1 MVRQN
6 SSNADVIVVGG
17 GTAGCV
23 AATVAARAG
32 VSVLLI
38 ESRTAEDVGR
48 KACGGALSA
57 DAVQVV
63 SEIVGPLTGAE
74 IAGTITSGLLG
85 LPGDSPAVELDEPGV
100 ILNRPVLG
108 QRLFSDALESGAT
121 LMTGHTCVGWSD
133 RHNCTVHIRRPD
145 GTETDATGLVI
156 VDATGFRSVLTKAAG
171 PTHPDAPKRSEIGIG
186 YFEVLPLAKDLD
198 RPDRAVVQIAP
209 EGACDGYAWV
219 FPMGSRLVNAGI
231 GASLAAEDR
240 SLKKHLRSYLD
251 GSDLIVAHAPQ
262 TGGGD
267 VTTAVENRHR
277 AGSLSSGSGMIPLRR
292 PLAGLVG
299 DGFLSAGDA
308 ACQANPLHGGGI
320 APSIIAG
327 SVAGRVAA
335 AAVRR
340 GDCSA
345 AGLWEYGVE
354 TMRVLGAPH
363 ASQDLIRRL
372 LSGLTP
378 DDMAF
383 VAGEMA
389 SAGRAFRSLYSS
401 SPGLRAREILGTI
414 GRAARR
420 PALLKLL
427 FESGHH
433 VSAIHRLYRNYP
445 ESPDRLGT
453 WFGRVEFAVRSFD
466 RLVQGGRG

>member
-1 MVRQN
+1 MAQQN
-6 SSNADVIVVGG
+6 TSNADVIVVGG
-17 GTAGCV
+17 GTAGCT

-32 VSVLLI
+32 ISVLLI
-38 ESRTAEDVGR
+38 ESRAAVDVGR

-57 DAVQVV
+57 DAVRAV
-63 SEIVGPLTGAE
+63 SEITGPLTGAE

-85 LPGDSPAVELDEPGV
+85 LPGDSPAIELDEPGV

-108 QRLFSDALESGAT
+108 QRLLSDALESGVT
-121 LMTGHTCVGWSD
+121 LMTGHTCMGWSD
-133 RHNCTVHIRRPD
+133 RSRRAVSIRRPD
-145 GTETDATGLVI
+145 GTETAATGLVI
-156 VDATGFRSVLTKAAG
+156 VDATGFRSILTKAAG

-186 YFEVLPLAKDLD
+186 YCEILPLAEDLD

-209 EGACDGYAWV
+209 KGARDGYSWV

-231 GASLAAEDR
+231 GASLATTDGSFKE
-240 SLKKHLRSYLD
+240 HLYSHL
-251 GSDLIVAHAPQ
+251 GSSDLITAHAPD
-262 TGGGD
+262 TRGATDPVGKGC
-267 VTTAVENRHR
+267 H
-277 AGSLSSGSGMIPLRR
+277 AGSLWSGSGMIPLRR

-308 ACQANPLHGGGI
+308 ACQTNPLHGGGI

-327 SVAGRVAA
+327 SVAGRVAS
-335 AAVRR
+335 AAVRA
-340 GDCSA
+340 GDCST

-354 TMRVLGAPH
+354 TMRLLGAPH
-363 ASQDLIRRL
+363 AAQDLIRRL
-372 LSGLTP
+372 LSQLTL

-389 SAGRAFRSLYSS
+389 VAGRAFRSLYSA
-401 SPGLRAREILGTI
+401 SPRLRAREILGTI
-414 GRAARR
+414 GRAVRK

-427 FESGHH
+427 LESGHH
-433 VSAIHRLYRNYP
+433 ISSIHKLYRNYP

-453 WFGRVEFAVRSFD
+453 WIGRTELAVRSFD
-466 RLVQGGRG
+466 RLVQGGRE

>member
-1 MVRQN
+1 MNEQN
-6 SSNADVIVVGG
+6 PTNADVIVVGG

-23 AATVAARAG
+23 AATVAAHTG

-38 ESRTAEDVGR
+38 DSRIVADIGR

-57 DAVQVV
+57 DAVRAI
-63 SEIVGPLTGAE
+63 SEIVGPLTSAE
-74 IAGTITSGLLG
+74 IAGTITSGLLAF
-85 LPGDSPAVELDEPGV
+85 PGDSPAVELDEPGV

-108 QRLFSDALESGAT
+108 QRLLSDALESGAT
-121 LMTGHTCVGWSD
+121 LMTGHTCMGWSD
-133 RHNCTVHIRRPD
+133 RSSRTVSIRRPD
-145 GTETDATGLVI
+145 GTETGATGLVI
-156 VDATGFRSVLTKAAG
+156 IDATGFRSVLTKAAG

-186 YFEVLPLAKDLD
+186 YCEILPLAENLD
-198 RPDRAVVQIAP
+198 RPNRVIVQIAP
-209 EGACDGYAWV
+209 EGARDGYSWI
-219 FPMGSRLVNAGI
+219 FPMGSHLVNAGI
-231 GASLAAEDR
+231 GASLAAADR

-251 GSDLIVAHAPQ
+251 ASDFIVVHAPE
-262 TGGGD
+262 TES
-267 VTTAVENRHR
+267 VTDAVESRR
-277 AGSLSSGSGMIPLRR
+277 SAGSLWSGSGMIPLRR

-299 DGFLSAGDA
+299 DGFLSVGDA

-335 AAVRR
+335 AAVRT
-340 GDCSA
+340 GDCST

-354 TMRVLGAPH
+354 TMRLLGAPH
-363 ASQDLIRRL
+363 AAQDLIRRL
-372 LSGLTP
+372 LSQLTP

-389 SAGRAFRSLYSS
+389 VAGRAFRSLYSS

-427 FESGHH
+427 LESGHR

-445 ESPDRLGT
+445 GSPDEMGT
-453 WFGRVEFAVRSFD
+453 WIGRGELAVRSFD
-466 RLVQGGRG
+466 RLVRRGRG